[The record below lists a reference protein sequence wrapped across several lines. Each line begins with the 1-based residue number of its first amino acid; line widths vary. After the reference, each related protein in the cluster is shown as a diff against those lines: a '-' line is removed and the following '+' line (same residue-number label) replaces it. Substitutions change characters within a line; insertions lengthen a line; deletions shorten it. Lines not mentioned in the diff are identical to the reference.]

1 MSMDASKI
9 SHIDKRSKKVI
20 LSVVRLILGLK
31 DLLDEDLFNS
41 SGNDF

>member
-31 DLLDEDLFNS
+31 DLLDEDLLNS